1 MLKNWG
7 CIENLKFRYSL
18 FSFLGLLAFVSLEAP
33 VLASYTE
40 QNKEFFINEI
50 EYLWKDDKPGHSVFM
65 KRVDSRL
72 PEYEMT
78 FRDSA
83 KDLEVHWTLI
93 AAISYQ
99 ESHWNPKAISQ
110 TGVRGMMMLTQKTAK
125 EMGIKKRNKSR
136 S

>member
-1 MLKNWG
+1 MR
-7 CIENLKFRYSL
+7 NLKFRYSL

-99 ESHWNPKAISQ
+99 ESHWNHP
-110 TGVRGMMMLTQKTAK
+110 
-125 EMGIKKRNKSR
+125 
-136 S
+136 